1 MPADRPGGARR
12 YCAPEVLRLV
22 LAGVET
28 VQRRSSSD
36 LWSLGVV
43 MYELYT
49 GQRLFGESMSEEAV
63 MALVCSVSAPA
74 PSAPPALSSF
84 AVRPSRAVLTLT
96 SPEETVERSVV
107 QTTTG
112 SACALAHDPSR
123 TPV

>member
-1 MPADRPGGARR
+1 
-12 YCAPEVLRLV
+12 VLRLV
-22 LAGVET
+22 LAGAVT

-74 PSAPPALSSF
+74 RCRRLSAHPHLRATPAL
-84 AVRPSRAVLTLT
+84 
-96 SPEETVERSVV
+96 
-107 QTTTG
+107 
-112 SACALAHDPSR
+112 
-123 TPV
+123 